1 MFDISK
7 IKIDIITKQNI
18 PININ
23 NHILD
28 YMQNKERKDDRLFVQ
43 VFYDDVFGNGSSIFV
58 VLKKLYETT
67 QMLNYFL
74 IVVKDVKRWKVYL

>member
-7 IKIDIITKQNI
+7 IKIHIITKQNI

-23 NHILD
+23 SHILN
-28 YMQNKERKDDRLFVQ
+28 YIQNKERKDDRLFVQ
-43 VFYDDVFGNGSSIFV
+43 VFYDDVFGNGSSIFT

-74 IVVKDVKRWKVYL
+74 IVVKDVKR

>member
-7 IKIDIITKQNI
+7 IKIHIITKQNI

-74 IVVKDVKRWKVYL
+74 IVVKDVKR